1 MVFPSNYG
9 HQTPCASKVFE
20 KQIKLRI
27 PAKVVEA
34 MLTVGL
40 GFTFG
45 RALLTTTA
53 RSTDRITSRPL
64 PLTLPDPAT
73 GICET
78 PHRSVQFGSSLPT
91 CGTID
96 QVIKTYG

>member
-9 HQTPCASKVFE
+9 HQIPCVSKVFE

-27 PAKVVEA
+27 PAKVVET
-34 MLTVGL
+34 MRTVGQ

-45 RALLTTTA
+45 KAPLTTAA
-53 RSTDRITSRPL
+53 RSTCRITSRPL

-73 GICET
+73 GICEA
-78 PHRSVQFGSSLPT
+78 PHKAAHIGGLPLLFR
-91 CGTID
+91 TID
-96 QVIKTYG
+96 RAKYIF